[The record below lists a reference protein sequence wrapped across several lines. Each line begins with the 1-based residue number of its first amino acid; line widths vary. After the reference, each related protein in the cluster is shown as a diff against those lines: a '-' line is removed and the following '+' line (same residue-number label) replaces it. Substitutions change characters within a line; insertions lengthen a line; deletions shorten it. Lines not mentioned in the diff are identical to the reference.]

1 MLLSVSERKEVGE
14 QERNGEM
21 QTLEEEEGESE
32 DKLVSPPPTSLLLS
46 DSLSG
51 LLCARLQ
58 IDSDVLIYVLMIGL
72 VCSLCSAMLRQKAG
86 SQRHTSMHGY
96 SCTHTRQM
104 IGLTLKFNVC
114 IGKCAHVCFGERAAM
129 TVHT

>member
-21 QTLEEEEGESE
+21 QTLEEEGESE

-72 VCSLCSAMLRQKAG
+72 VCSLCSAMLCLDRKQDHRG
-86 SQRHTSMHGY
+86 TQVCMG
-96 SCTHTRQM
+96 TH
-104 IGLTLKFNVC
+104 
-114 IGKCAHVCFGERAAM
+114 AHIHAR
-129 TVHT
+129 

>member
-1 MLLSVSERKEVGE
+1 MLLSVSERKGVGE

-46 DSLSG
+46 ASLSG

-72 VCSLCSAMLRQKAG
+72 VCSLCSAMLCLDRKQDHSGTQAYMG
-86 SQRHTSMHGY
+86 SH
-96 SCTHTRQM
+96 
-104 IGLTLKFNVC
+104 
-114 IGKCAHVCFGERAAM
+114 AHIHAR
-129 TVHT
+129 